1 MEFGAFVNFLG
12 KQDGLVHISELADKR
27 VAKVTDVVKE
37 GDAVKVKVIGFDRG
51 KVKLSIKQAAV
62 QKVNMQKQE
71 IIKIIDNL
79 KGRKNY
85 EQKKAIKLGF
95 SSLYAYFEDKL
106 LKEKNAAELKKKEL
120 EEVINTDKIDKNQKK
135 SCSCC

>member
-1 MEFGAFVNFLG
+1 
-12 KQDGLVHISELADKR
+12 
-27 VAKVTDVVKE
+27 
-37 GDAVKVKVIGFDRG
+37 
-51 KVKLSIKQAAV
+51 
-62 QKVNMQKQE
+62 MQNQE

-79 KGRKNY
+79 KGRKSY

-106 LKEKNAAELKKKEL
+106 LREKNAAELKKKEL